1 MTRLVTFA
9 VLATLVA
16 FLISTAEAAFSRM
29 SRTRAAELL
38 DEGRPGAQ
46 ALVKVVGD
54 TAAYLSVLSFLR
66 VIAES
71 TVAVM
76 VTLAVVERV
85 EGTWQPFL
93 VAIAIM
99 ALISF
104 AVVGVSP
111 GTLGAQ
117 HSTPVALAAAPTT
130 VWLRRLL
137 GPFSRLLIALTNAVT
152 PGKGFRD
159 GPFES
164 ESELRDLV
172 DVARDNALIEAGER
186 EMIHSVFELGDTLA
200 REVMVPRTDMVAID
214 DDRVCRQAMS
224 LFLRSGFS
232 RIPVLGK
239 DVDDVVG
246 LLYLKDVVR
255 RVNADPEAGS
265 VPVAELMRPM
275 PFVPESKPVD
285 DLLREMQRDQTHFAV
300 VVDEYGG
307 TAGLVTIEDILE
319 EIVGEI
325 TDEYDRETTE
335 VEDLG
340 DGRMRVAA
348 TMHVDDLAELFDV
361 DLDDDE
367 VDTVGGLIG
376 KVAGRVPIQGSTCEV
391 AGLRLTAER
400 MSGRRHRI
408 ATVVVER
415 VERRAAPVQPLA
427 RATGAGAGRMS
438 DQDQQYVAGFA
449 CLVGRPNAG
458 KSTLTNALVGTKVAI
473 TSSKP
478 QTTRHTIRGI
488 VSSEHSQLVL
498 VDTPGLHKPRTL
510 LGQRLNDLVRETL
523 LGVDVIG
530 FCLPADQRIGP
541 GDQFIAARAR
551 GDHERQAHPGRRP
564 RHEVRH
570 GRPAAPRR
578 APHRHRPARR
588 LGRHRA
594 VLGDAGGPGRR
605 RRVGP
610 REPPAALAGPALP
623 RRRAHRRA
631 RASS

>member
-1 MTRLVTFA
+1 MTRLV
-9 VLATLVA
+9 VLASVATLLA

-29 SRTRAAELL
+29 SRTRAQELL
-38 DEGRPGAQ
+38 DENRPGAK

-85 EGTWQPFL
+85 EGTVEPFL
-93 VAIAIM
+93 IAIAIM

-117 HSTPVALAAAPTT
+117 HSTKVALAAAPTT
-130 VWLRRLL
+130 VWLRRVL

-172 DVARDNALIEAGER
+172 DMARDHALIEAEER
-186 EMIHSVFELGDTLA
+186 EMLHSVFELGDTLA
-200 REVMVPRTDMVAID
+200 REVMVPRTDMVSID
-214 DDRVCRQAMS
+214 DDRTARAAMS

-246 LLYLKDVVR
+246 LLYLKDVMR
-255 RVNADPEAGS
+255 RLNADPDAGTL
-265 VPVAELMRPM
+265 PVTELMRPM
-275 PFVPESKPVD
+275 VFVPESKPVD
-285 DLLREMQRDQTHFAV
+285 DLLREMQLDHAHFAV

-325 TDEYDRETTE
+325 TDEYDREAPE
-335 VEDLG
+335 VENLD
-340 DGRMRVAA
+340 DGRVRVAA
-348 TMHVDDLAELFDV
+348 TMHVDDLAELFEV
-361 DLDDDE
+361 ALEEEE
-367 VDTVGGLIG
+367 VDTVGGLIA
-376 KVAGRVPIQGSTCEV
+376 KELGRVPILGSTCEV

-408 ATVVVER
+408 ATVIVER
-415 VERRAAPVQPLA
+415 DE
-427 RATGAGAGRMS
+427 
-438 DQDQQYVAGFA
+438 
-449 CLVGRPNAG
+449 
-458 KSTLTNALVGTKVAI
+458 
-473 TSSKP
+473 
-478 QTTRHTIRGI
+478 
-488 VSSEHSQLVL
+488 
-498 VDTPGLHKPRTL
+498 
-510 LGQRLNDLVRETL
+510 
-523 LGVDVIG
+523 
-530 FCLPADQRIGP
+530 
-541 GDQFIAARAR
+541 
-551 GDHERQAHPGRRP
+551 
-564 RHEVRH
+564 
-570 GRPAAPRR
+570 PAADAPEMEER
-578 APHRHRPARR
+578 A
-588 LGRHRA
+588 G
-594 VLGDAGGPGRR
+594 
-605 RRVGP
+605 
-610 REPPAALAGPALP
+610 
-623 RRRAHRRA
+623 
-631 RASS
+631 

>member
-1 MTRLVTFA
+1 MPRLVTLA
-9 VLATLVA
+9 VIATLVA
-16 FLISTAEAAFSRM
+16 FLIATAEAAFQRM
-29 SRTRAAELL
+29 SRARANELL
-38 DEGRPGAQ
+38 DEGRPGAH
-46 ALVKVVGD
+46 ALVRVVGD

-85 EGTWQPFL
+85 DGTVQPFL
-93 VAIAIM
+93 VAIGIM

-111 GTLGAQ
+111 GTLGVQ
-117 HSTPVALAAAPTT
+117 HSTRVALAAAPAT
-130 VWLRRLL
+130 VWLRRVL

-172 DVARDNALIEAGER
+172 DMARDSALIEAGER

-214 DDRVCRQAMS
+214 DDRMSRQAMS

-232 RIPVLGK
+232 RIPVLGR

-246 LLYLKDVVR
+246 LLYLKDVIR
-255 RVNADPEAGS
+255 RLNADPDAGS
-265 VPVAELMRPM
+265 LPVTELMRPM

-325 TDEYDRETTE
+325 TDEYDREAPE

-340 DGRMRVAA
+340 DGRVRVAA
-348 TMHVDDLAELFDV
+348 TMHVDDLGELYDV
-361 DLDDDE
+361 DLDEDE

-376 KVAGRVPIQGSTCEV
+376 KTIGRVPILGSTCEV

-415 VERRAAPVQPLA
+415 VESAD
-427 RATGAGAGRMS
+427 AGAESEER
-438 DQDQQYVAGFA
+438 AG
-449 CLVGRPNAG
+449 
-458 KSTLTNALVGTKVAI
+458 
-473 TSSKP
+473 
-478 QTTRHTIRGI
+478 
-488 VSSEHSQLVL
+488 
-498 VDTPGLHKPRTL
+498 
-510 LGQRLNDLVRETL
+510 
-523 LGVDVIG
+523 
-530 FCLPADQRIGP
+530 
-541 GDQFIAARAR
+541 
-551 GDHERQAHPGRRP
+551 
-564 RHEVRH
+564 
-570 GRPAAPRR
+570 
-578 APHRHRPARR
+578 
-588 LGRHRA
+588 
-594 VLGDAGGPGRR
+594 
-605 RRVGP
+605 
-610 REPPAALAGPALP
+610 
-623 RRRAHRRA
+623 
-631 RASS
+631 

>member
-1 MTRLVTFA
+1 MTRLV
-9 VLATLVA
+9 VLAVAATLLA

-29 SRTRAAELL
+29 SRTRAQELL
-38 DEGRPGAQ
+38 DERRPGAA
-46 ALVKVVGD
+46 ALVRVVGD

-76 VTLAVVERV
+76 VTLAVVARV

-117 HSTPVALAAAPTT
+117 HSTKVALAAAPTT
-130 VWLRRLL
+130 VWLRRVL

-172 DVARDNALIEAGER
+172 DMARDHALIEAEER
-186 EMIHSVFELGDTLA
+186 EMLHSVFELGDTLA
-200 REVMVPRTDMVAID
+200 REVMVPRTDMVSID
-214 DDRVCRQAMS
+214 DDRSCRAAMS

-232 RIPVLGK
+232 RIPVLGQ
-239 DVDDVVG
+239 DVDDIVG
-246 LLYLKDVVR
+246 LLYLKDVMR
-255 RVNADPEAGS
+255 RLNADPDAGTL
-265 VPVAELMRPM
+265 PVTELMRPM

-285 DLLREMQRDQTHFAV
+285 DLLREMQLDHAHFAV

-325 TDEYDRETTE
+325 TDEYDREAPE
-335 VEDLG
+335 VENLD
-340 DGRMRVAA
+340 DGRVRVSA
-348 TMHVDDLAELFDV
+348 TMHVDDLAELFEV
-361 DLDDDE
+361 ALEEEE

-376 KVAGRVPIQGSTCEV
+376 KQLGRVPILGSTCEV

-408 ATVVVER
+408 ATVLVER
-415 VERRAAPVQPLA
+415 VEPEQDAPEMEERA
-427 RATGAGAGRMS
+427 G
-438 DQDQQYVAGFA
+438 
-449 CLVGRPNAG
+449 
-458 KSTLTNALVGTKVAI
+458 
-473 TSSKP
+473 
-478 QTTRHTIRGI
+478 
-488 VSSEHSQLVL
+488 
-498 VDTPGLHKPRTL
+498 
-510 LGQRLNDLVRETL
+510 
-523 LGVDVIG
+523 
-530 FCLPADQRIGP
+530 
-541 GDQFIAARAR
+541 
-551 GDHERQAHPGRRP
+551 
-564 RHEVRH
+564 
-570 GRPAAPRR
+570 
-578 APHRHRPARR
+578 
-588 LGRHRA
+588 
-594 VLGDAGGPGRR
+594 
-605 RRVGP
+605 
-610 REPPAALAGPALP
+610 
-623 RRRAHRRA
+623 
-631 RASS
+631 